1 MSAAPQ
7 EAPALVKLFYDETLD
22 LMDGGE
28 VTRHKRDGFE
38 VPGEVW
44 TAQAEAIGARILRVL
59 DAAVT
64 AEVKAILADNEQACL
79 HKVAHGIDLAVAS
92 IQQYVE
98 TSEKL
103 LIMLHARLEAAQ
115 SAEEKED
122 DNGPV

>member
-1 MSAAPQ
+1 MSATPQ

-28 VTRHKRDGFE
+28 VTRHKREGFE
-38 VPGEVW
+38 VPSEVW
-44 TAQAEAIGARILRVL
+44 TAQSEAIGARVLRVL
-59 DAAVT
+59 DQTVT

-79 HKVAHGIDLAVAS
+79 HKVAHGIDLA
-92 IQQYVE
+92 IDGLQQYVE
-98 TSEKL
+98 TAEKL
-103 LIMLHARLEAAQ
+103 LMMLHARLEAAQ